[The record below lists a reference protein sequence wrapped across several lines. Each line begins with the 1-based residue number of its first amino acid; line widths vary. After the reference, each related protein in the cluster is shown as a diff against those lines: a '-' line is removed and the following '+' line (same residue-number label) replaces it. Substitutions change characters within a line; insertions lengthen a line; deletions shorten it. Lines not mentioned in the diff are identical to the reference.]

1 MKKFILAVIAVFVAW
16 SILDMVIH
24 GVILEPLYRQSAQ
37 LWRPEGEMMMTLMY
51 VVIILSSIFFVWI
64 YYALIN
70 KSMKNALLY
79 GLFYGLAT
87 GIGMGYG
94 TYSFMP
100 IPYLLALGWFLAT
113 VVQAVVAGALVGWI
127 IKEEE
132 KKE

>member
-1 MKKFILAVIAVFVAW
+1 MKKFILAVVAVFVARG
-16 SILDMVIH
+16 ILDMIIH
-24 GVILEPLYRQSAQ
+24 GLILEPLYQQSAQ
-37 LWRPEGEMMMTLMY
+37 LWRPEGEMMMGLMY
-51 VVIILSSIFFVWI
+51 IVSLLSSIFFVWI

-79 GLFYGLAT
+79 GLFYGLTT
-87 GIGMGYG
+87 GISMGYG

-100 IPYLLALGWFLAT
+100 IPYLLALGWFLGT
-113 VVQAVVAGALVGWI
+113 VLETVVAGALLGWI

>member
-1 MKKFILAVIAVFVAW
+1 VSL
-16 SILDMVIH
+16 
-24 GVILEPLYRQSAQ
+24 
-37 LWRPEGEMMMTLMY
+37 
-51 VVIILSSIFFVWI
+51 LSSIFFVWI

-79 GLFYGLAT
+79 GLFYGLTT
-87 GIGMGYG
+87 GISMGYG

-100 IPYLLALGWFLAT
+100 IPYLLALGWFLGT
-113 VVQAVVAGALVGWI
+113 VLETVVAGALLGWI

>member
-1 MKKFILAVIAVFVAW
+1 MKKFILAVVAVFVAW
-16 SILDMVIH
+16 GILDMIIH
-24 GVILEPLYRQSAQ
+24 GLILEPLYQQSAQ
-37 LWRPEGEMMMTLMY
+37 LWRPEGEMMMGLMY
-51 VVIILSSIFFVWI
+51 IVSLLSSIFFVWI

-87 GIGMGYG
+87 GISMGYG

-100 IPYLLALGWFLAT
+100 IPYLLALGWFLGT
-113 VVQAVVAGALVGWI
+113 VLETVVAGALLGWI